1 MSFLFRYILIVIIG
15 LSLSTDLYAENILPP
30 QLGEVMQ
37 KNENI
42 QKSMLL
48 QQKKMNIRK
57 RLTLPLL
64 SLSGDILPYHTIKT
78 GTSITLSQYDTVD
91 LWVQDIRLDA

>member
-15 LSLSTDLYAENILPP
+15 LSLSTALYAENILPP

-42 QKSMLL
+42 QKSLL
-48 QQKKMNIRK
+48 FEQKKINIRK
-57 RLTLPLL
+57 KLSVPLL
-64 SLSGDILPYHTIKT
+64 SLSGEVLPYHTIKK
-78 GTSITLSQYDTVD
+78 GTSITLSRYDTVD